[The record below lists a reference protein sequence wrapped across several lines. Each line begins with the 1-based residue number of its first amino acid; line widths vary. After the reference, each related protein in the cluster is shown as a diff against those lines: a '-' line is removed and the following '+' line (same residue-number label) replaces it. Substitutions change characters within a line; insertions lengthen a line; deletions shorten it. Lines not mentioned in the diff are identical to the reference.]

1 MFPLIGT
8 DINKEVLMKAQVF
21 VEHAGIQLNDQDLYK
36 RVKVI
41 WTEAGNKIKDISSIK
56 IYVKP
61 EEMTV
66 YYVINDTFSGSFE
79 M

>member
-1 MFPLIGT
+1 
-8 DINKEVLMKAQVF
+8 MKAQVF